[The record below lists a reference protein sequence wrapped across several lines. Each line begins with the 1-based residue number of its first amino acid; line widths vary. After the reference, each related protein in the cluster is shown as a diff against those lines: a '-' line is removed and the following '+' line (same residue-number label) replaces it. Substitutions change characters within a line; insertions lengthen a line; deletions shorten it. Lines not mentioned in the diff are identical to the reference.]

1 MRDNLPVLAVQPS
14 GVISPYASVSNFEV
28 AQHMAKQLAASKI
41 IPDSYQN
48 NPANC
53 MVALEMASRMQ
64 ASPLAV
70 MQNCDVINGRPNFR
84 STFMI
89 ALINSSHKF
98 KTDLRFDITGEGDA
112 RTCVAWVIDA
122 TDARLE
128 GPPISIGMAKKEGWH
143 GRKGSKWQTLPDLM
157 LRYRSA
163 AFFARLYAA
172 DLVLGMHTTDEA
184 EDIESIEATYTQVGA
199 ARRFGRA

>member
-1 MRDNLPVLAVQPS
+1 
-14 GVISPYASVSNFEV
+14 
-28 AQHMAKQLAASKI
+28 
-41 IPDSYQN
+41 
-48 NPANC
+48 
-53 MVALEMASRMQ
+53 
-64 ASPLAV
+64 
-70 MQNCDVINGRPNFR
+70 
-84 STFMI
+84 MI

-184 EDIESIEATYTQVGA
+184 EDIESIETTYTQVDQTPVVSVEQKA
-199 ARRFGRA
+199 YEAQAHHSCGRAATSGRGRAEYPGAGQDVPRRDPGH